1 MKITSEKELRE
12 SIRSQIKAIA
22 EKAIKLNEEKEIDL
36 DFDPTQLQGI
46 PKNLQKLLDPNI
58 SPQRFMALDAEMDES
73 GTPQHQAFALL
84 AFALTYADKDVKA
97 AQMLLKRAIG
107 LGPKVEKMMANAKKK
122 K

>member
-1 MKITSEKELRE
+1 MKFTSEKELRE
-12 SIRSQIKAIA
+12 SIRSQIKALT

-46 PKNLQKLLDPNI
+46 PKNLKKLLDPNN
-58 SPQRFMALDAEMDES
+58 SPQRFMTLDAEMDER

-84 AFALTYADKDVKA
+84 AFALTYADKDVKE
-97 AQMLLKRAIG
+97 AQMLLKRAIE
-107 LGPKVEKMMANAKKK
+107 LGPKVEKMMASSKKK